1 LRVNRSLSLLSCITR
16 KTANQDRL
24 RGPTCRALLGGTV
37 EPSRRDRRSSRLTV
51 HELRQFLREAD
62 EDRFRL
68 AAALRECRARLSR
81 MNGGTWRPLVVVILV
96 AAGLGSST
104 WTVNAPA
111 GPPKQQFRTG
121 FNVAFA
127 TTETAARTADGKLVS
142 APISGVARRHRR
154 STRIAQK
161 PLMPRTPSSKAA
173 PRPLSP
179 GEFGRTPEEIAR
191 IFAERTSPRSMRK
204 S

>member
-1 LRVNRSLSLLSCITR
+1 
-16 KTANQDRL
+16 
-24 RGPTCRALLGGTV
+24 V
-37 EPSRRDRRSSRLTV
+37 EPSRRDRRSSRLTI

-68 AAALRECRARLSR
+68 AAALRECRARLPR
-81 MNGGTWRPLVVVILV
+81 MNGGTLVVVILV

-111 GPPKQQFRTG
+111 GPPKQPFTIG
-121 FNVAFA
+121 FDVAFA

-154 STRIAQK
+154 TTRIARA
-161 PLMPRTPSSKAA
+161 PLMPRPPSSKAA

-179 GEFGRTPEEIAR
+179 GEFGRTPEELAR